1 MKTKHI
7 LLVVASILLMLPV
20 GAQTADQILDKVDQL
35 TSAPQ
40 DARQTIR
47 MTLVDRNGRQQV
59 RTAMI
64 WQKGKNKR
72 LIKFTSPAAYKGI
85 AFLSLPNDVMYVYMP
100 AYGKERRIASSV
112 KNQKFAGTD
121 LTYEDLQAKS
131 YKNKYN
137 ARLLSKDAN
146 QFVLELMPKERSQ
159 YSKVILTVN
168 KNYLP
173 VKAEFFNRG
182 NQKVKVLTFNFV
194 KSGNYWYAKTLTAK
208 DLRTKHTTKM
218 EVITTQFDT
227 GLSDNIF
234 SIRFMKQ

>member
-1 MKTKHI
+1 MKARHI
-7 LLVVASILLMLPV
+7 FFVLISVLMSV
-20 GAQTADQILDKVDQL
+20 TINAQTAGQILDKVDQL

-40 DARQTIR
+40 DAKQTVKMIL
-47 MTLVDRNGRQQV
+47 TDRNGRTQE

-64 WQKGKNKR
+64 WQKGKSKR
-72 LIKFTSPAAYKGI
+72 LVKFTSPAAYKGI
-85 AFLSLPNDVMYVYMP
+85 SFLSLPNDVMYVYMP

-131 YKNKYN
+131 YKDKYN
-137 ARLLSKDAN
+137 AKLISQDNDKY
-146 QFVLELMPKERSQ
+146 VLELTPKERSQ

-168 KNYLP
+168 KDYLP

-182 NQKVKVLTFNFV
+182 NQKVKVITFNFV
-194 KSGNYWYAKTLTAK
+194 KSGKYWYAKTMTAR
-208 DLRTKHTTKM
+208 DLKTKHTTKM
-218 EVITTQFDT
+218 QVLSTQFDT

-234 SIRFMKQ
+234 TVRFMKQ

>member
-1 MKTKHI
+1 MKTKHL
-7 LLVVASILLMLPV
+7 LLVLITFLLVMPL

-35 TSAPQ
+35 TSAPK
-40 DARQTIR
+40 DAKQTIR
-47 MTLVDRNGRQQV
+47 MVLTDRNGREQV
-59 RTAMI
+59 RNAII
-64 WQKGKNKR
+64 WQKGKDKR
-72 LIKFTSPAAYKGI
+72 LIKFTSPASYKGI
-85 AFLSLPNDVMYVYMP
+85 SFLSLPNDVMYVYMP

-112 KNQKFAGTD
+112 RNQKFAGTD

-131 YKNKYN
+131 YKDKYN
-137 ARLLSKDAN
+137 ARLLKKDAN
-146 QFVLELMPKERSQ
+146 QFVLELTSKERSQ

-182 NQKVKVLTFNFV
+182 NQKVKELTFNFV
-194 KSGNYWYAKTLTAK
+194 KSGNYWYAKVITAK
-208 DLRTKHTTKM
+208 DLKTKHSTRM
-218 EVITTQFDT
+218 EVISTQFDT